1 MTGAAPRATRRDAV
15 GVDGVLAALADPTR
29 RAVFEAVVHGGPTT
43 ATGLAREFP
52 VSRQAIA
59 KHLDR
64 LADAGLVS
72 SNRSGRETQ
81 WQASL
86 EPLSAARS
94 WMDEIGA
101 AWDQRLAALAARL
114 DRRDATERTNR

>member
-1 MTGAAPRATRRDAV
+1 M
-15 GVDGVLAALADPTR
+15 LAALADPTR
-29 RAVFEAVVHGGPTT
+29 RAVFEAVVHRGPTT

-52 VSRQAIA
+52 VSRQAIT

-72 SNRSGRETQ
+72 SSRSGRETQ
-81 WQASL
+81 WHASL

-94 WMDEIGA
+94 WMDEIGV
-101 AWDQRLAALAARL
+101 AWDQRLAALAERL
-114 DRRDATERTNR
+114 DRRDVTERTNR